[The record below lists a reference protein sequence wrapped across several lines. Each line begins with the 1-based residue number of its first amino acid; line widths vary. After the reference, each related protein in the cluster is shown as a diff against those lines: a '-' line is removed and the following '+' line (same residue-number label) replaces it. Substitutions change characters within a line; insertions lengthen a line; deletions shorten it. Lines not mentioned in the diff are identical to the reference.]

1 MSFWY
6 NVKTKQVETDED
18 RSPASDILGPY
29 SSHEAAAAAIAT
41 AAEHRDEQDAEE
53 MVDGGATGDT

>member
-1 MSFWY
+1 MAFWY
-6 NVKTKQVETDED
+6 NVKTKQVETEEN

-41 AAEHRDEQDAEE
+41 AAEHRHEQDAKEGS
-53 MVDGGATGDT
+53 DDAS